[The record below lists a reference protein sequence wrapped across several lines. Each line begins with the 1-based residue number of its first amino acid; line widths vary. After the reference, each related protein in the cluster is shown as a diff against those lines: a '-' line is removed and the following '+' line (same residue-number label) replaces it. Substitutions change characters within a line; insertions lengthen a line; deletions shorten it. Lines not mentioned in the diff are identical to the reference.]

1 MQAQPSLVKAPLVV
15 QLNRVAFIFYSAVF
29 GWFLWCH
36 HLAIWNGGIEHNI
49 FFFGTVLCS
58 VLGFFY
64 SFVRARRSRWI
75 LAILVA
81 LISPTFVFIG
91 SMFAVS
97 IIPWINGWPLDALM
111 ILVGVVFPW
120 SLVFAL
126 FIDGKTDAYFTGQAV
141 SGQDGK
147 ATIRR
152 WVYLISANSFVFFA
166 FSVLWVWQYHIDSSL
181 SDKIDHV
188 VVPWLWLAS
197 FFLASILTFGGLS
210 IKTAMKSL
218 VCALVLAFFLWDFIH
233 GVLVPIFD
241 PWF

>member
-1 MQAQPSLVKAPLVV
+1 MQAQPSLLKAPLVV
-15 QLNRVAFIFYSAVF
+15 QLNRVAFIFYFAVL
-29 GWFLWCH
+29 GWFLWRN
-36 HLAIWNGGIEHNI
+36 HLAILNGGIEHNI
-49 FFFGTVLCS
+49 FFSGTILCS

-75 LAILVA
+75 LAILAA

-91 SMFAVS
+91 SMYAGSV
-97 IIPWINGWPLDALM
+97 IPWIRGWPLDALM
-111 ILVGVVFPW
+111 ILAGAVIPW
-120 SLVFAL
+120 SLVFEL
-126 FIDGKTDAYFTGQAV
+126 FINRKTDVYFTGQAA

-147 ATIRR
+147 TTIRR
-152 WVYLISANSFVFFA
+152 SVLLISGNALVFFA
-166 FSVLWVWQYHIDSSL
+166 FSILWVWQYHINGSL

-188 VVPWLWLAS
+188 VVPWLWLVS
-197 FFLASILTFGGLS
+197 FFFASLLTFGRLS
-210 IKTAMKSL
+210 IMTAMKSL